1 MWRFRPP
8 RFVALTLLLMVAASS
23 EVGAEDEGE
32 CFFDRVLYPDGYE
45 MCQSGTLKRCEDG
58 SWANIGMCRR
68 EAMPPPVSG
77 GGDIDYDE
85 DQEDRRERR
94 R

>member
-1 MWRFRPP
+1 MQRFRLA
-8 RFVALTLLLMVAASS
+8 RSLVFFGLLSLAAAPG
-23 EVGAEDEGE
+23 VGADDEGE

-58 SWANIGMCRR
+58 SWANIGMCDD

-77 GGDIDYDE
+77 GGDIEYD
-85 DQEDRRERR
+85 EDRRERR